1 MAPPVELSTSAS
13 VTFWLISAS
22 TTLGTAGSCWQGYKI
37 EEKLDICSVKAFLWH
52 TTVEDGDDN
61 LLCCPGD
68 HLSSTKKFLRSFL
81 ERRKYPRCLAEFNGG
96 GKYPAAG
103 KIHLWKLSA
112 GFKENYR
119 ACQLV
124 GWREGDPSS
133 RRLPRGWIPRGRR
146 FSGNSCTGSF
156 LFHKEAGDSGVL
168 ELAPE
173 KKVMIVEIYFS
184 STENCCIEPVF
195 KRIWLISCCAVK
207 VPCIWHDDEQLICN
221 GVWWDLILFY
231 GFYDVTP
238 YKRGMISWT
247 PLGKDICPYGGRDDE
262 LVTTE
267 HPRDTEGS
275 EDIMYA
281 GNTSRALCGCNCTC
295 GTQSTLGCKWGRQR
309 STLRFYPR
317 HGWKLKQEPPGLIL
331 VKSIF
336 SI

>member
-1 MAPPVELSTSAS
+1 MKSFSGVQRKLSSLSTG
-13 VTFWLISAS
+13 W
-22 TTLGTAGSCWQGYKI
+22 
-37 EEKLDICSVKAFLWH
+37 
-52 TTVEDGDDN
+52 
-61 LLCCPGD
+61 
-68 HLSSTKKFLRSFL
+68 L
-81 ERRKYPRCLAEFNGG
+81 ERRRSKQPKTSQRLNSK
-96 GKYPAAG
+96 GKALLG
-103 KIHLWKLSA
+103 ELLHRFFSLSQRSRWLWGTGTGTGEES
-112 GFKENYR
+112 ND
-119 ACQLV
+119 C
-124 GWREGDPSS
+124 
-133 RRLPRGWIPRGRR
+133 
-146 FSGNSCTGSF
+146 GNIFFIS
-156 LFHKEAGDSGVL
+156 
-168 ELAPE
+168 
-173 KKVMIVEIYFS
+173 I
-184 STENCCIEPVF
+184 TENCCIEPVF
-195 KRIWLISCCAVK
+195 KRIWLITCCAVK